1 MAPKP
6 KMFTN
11 KKMKKPLLHNA
22 DAFKCKD
29 KNTKL
34 VNQYIC
40 IYIYIIY
47 IYIYIT
53 YILYIYIYITYILYI
68 YIYIY
73 RQTLQKNNV

>member
-34 VNQYIC
+34 VNQYI
-40 IYIYIIY
+40 YIYIIY
-47 IYIYIT
+47 IYILHIY
-53 YILYIYIYITYILYI
+53 YIYIYYIYIIYI

-73 RQTLQKNNV
+73 RQTLQKNNI